1 MFDRGACVST
11 DKMSPCAMLESLQ
24 LLYPG
29 QYTLP
34 GENEIRTEI
43 RLFGR
48 KKGSDKDDIGSA
60 ESENDDETEGRKGRQ
75 QSIYPGNISNL

>member
-1 MFDRGACVST
+1 MFARVST

-29 QYTLP
+29 WYTLA

-43 RLFGR
+43 TRLFGR
-48 KKGSDKDDIGSA
+48 KKDSDKDDIGNFDT
-60 ESENDDETEGRKGRQ
+60 ENDDGKAGNKA
-75 QSIYPGNISNL
+75 IYPGNLK